1 MSQHDANTQIAHF
14 KERHAH
20 APVMPLL
27 ASGRKKRWSYSSLFF
42 SLFFFVPLILSLPLG
57 NAVISFN
64 VLAYTLFVITY
75 LVAINKPQHQLP
87 FYIAIILAL
96 GYITTYS
103 NPGGAVFFGFVAFIC
118 GYYYA
123 LKRSLLIMSLVLVS
137 LAALQIYFIKTN
149 DYFLFAAAINS
160 VVLLGFG
167 IMERKETLHQIKES
181 QHAASLRTLSA
192 IAERERIGRDLHDV
206 AGHALS
212 SISLK
217 AQLADKLLS
226 KNNVELAQQ
235 EVRALAELSQSLL
248 SEIRHA
254 VSDIK
259 QLSLTDEI
267 TKNKA
272 LLLEKDVSVNLY
284 IDDDINQHISAMEET
299 QLALIVKELFTNTL
313 RYSNATHVTLS
324 LKLSQIDTPHPSYT
338 LEYHDF
344 GHLDNVNKIKEGNG
358 LKGMR
363 ERAAS
368 INAQATMTFS
378 SHPGFTFTLTSNTPK
393 TPLFT

>member
-1 MSQHDANTQIAHF
+1 MFKHNTDTQL
-14 KERHAH
+14 EQS
-20 APVMPLL
+20 PTMPLL

-64 VLAYTLFVITY
+64 VLAYTLFAITY

-87 FYIAIILAL
+87 FYIAFILAL

-123 LKRSLLIMSLVLVS
+123 IRRSLLIMFLVLVS
-137 LAALQIYFIKTN
+137 LAALQLLIIKTN
-149 DYFLFAAAINS
+149 DYFLLAAGINS

-272 LLLEKDVSVNLY
+272 LLMEKDVSVNLY

-324 LKLSQIDTPHPSYT
+324 LKLLQVDTPAHSYT

-344 GHLDNVNKIKEGNG
+344 GRLDNVNKIKEGNG
-358 LKGMR
+358 LRGMR

-368 INAQATMTFS
+368 IDAQATMTFS

-393 TPLFT
+393 TPLFTKR

>member
-1 MSQHDANTQIAHF
+1 MSKHNTDTQL
-14 KERHAH
+14 EQS
-20 APVMPLL
+20 PTMPLL

-42 SLFFFVPLILSLPLG
+42 SLFFFVPLLLSLPLS
-57 NAVISFN
+57 NALLLFN
-64 VLAYTLFVITY
+64 GLAYTLFVVTY

-87 FYIAIILAL
+87 FYITFILAL

-137 LAALQIYFIKTN
+137 LAALQIYLIKTN
-149 DYFLFAAAINS
+149 DYFLLAAAINS

-235 EVRALAELSQSLL
+235 EVRSLAELSQSLL

-272 LLLEKDVSVNLY
+272 LLLENDVSVNLDIY
-284 IDDDINQHISAMEET
+284 DDINQHISAMEEA
-299 QLALIVKELFTNTL
+299 QLALMVKELFTNTL
-313 RYSNATHVTLS
+313 RYSNTTHVTLS
-324 LKLSQIDTPHPSYT
+324 LKLSLIDTPHPAYT

-344 GHLDNVNKIKEGNG
+344 GRLDNVNKIKEGNG
-358 LKGMR
+358 LKGIR

-368 INAQATMTFS
+368 INAHATMTFS
-378 SHPGFTFTLTSNTPK
+378 SHPGFIFTLKSNRLK
-393 TPLFT
+393 TPSLA

>member
-1 MSQHDANTQIAHF
+1 VFKHNTDTQL
-14 KERHAH
+14 EQS
-20 APVMPLL
+20 PTMPLL

-64 VLAYTLFVITY
+64 VLAYTLFAITY

-87 FYIAIILAL
+87 FYIAFILAL

-123 LKRSLLIMSLVLVS
+123 IRRSLLIMFLVLVS
-137 LAALQIYFIKTN
+137 LAALQLLIIKTN
-149 DYFLFAAAINS
+149 DYFLLAAGINS

-272 LLLEKDVSVNLY
+272 LLMEKDVSVNLY

-313 RYSNATHVTLS
+313 RYSNATYVTLS
-324 LKLSQIDTPHPSYT
+324 LKLLQVDTPHPSYT

-358 LKGMR
+358 LRGMR

-368 INAQATMTFS
+368 IDAQATMTFS

-393 TPLFT
+393 TPLFTKR

>member
-1 MSQHDANTQIAHF
+1 MFKHNTDTQL
-14 KERHAH
+14 EQS
-20 APVMPLL
+20 PTMPLL

-64 VLAYTLFVITY
+64 VLAYTLFAITY

-87 FYIAIILAL
+87 FYIAFILAL

-123 LKRSLLIMSLVLVS
+123 IRRSLLIMFLVLVS
-137 LAALQIYFIKTN
+137 LAALQLLIIKTN
-149 DYFLFAAAINS
+149 DYFLLAAGINS

-206 AGHALS
+206 AGHTLS

-272 LLLEKDVSVNLY
+272 LLMEKDVSVNLY

-313 RYSNATHVTLS
+313 RYSNATYVTLS
-324 LKLSQIDTPHPSYT
+324 LKLLQVDTPHPSYT

-344 GHLDNVNKIKEGNG
+344 GHLYNVNKIKEGNG

-378 SHPGFTFTLTSNTPK
+378 SHPGFTFTLAPNTHK
-393 TPLFT
+393 TPLFTKR

>member
-1 MSQHDANTQIAHF
+1 MFKHNTDTQL
-14 KERHAH
+14 EQS
-20 APVMPLL
+20 PTMPLL

-64 VLAYTLFVITY
+64 VLAYTLFAITY

-87 FYIAIILAL
+87 FYIAFILAL

-123 LKRSLLIMSLVLVS
+123 IRRSLLIMFLVLVS
-137 LAALQIYFIKTN
+137 LAALQLLIIKTN
-149 DYFLFAAAINS
+149 DYFLLAAGINS

-206 AGHALS
+206 AGHTLS

-272 LLLEKDVSVNLY
+272 LLMEKDVSVNLY

-313 RYSNATHVTLS
+313 RYSNATYVTLS
-324 LKLSQIDTPHPSYT
+324 LKLLQVDTPHPSYT

-344 GHLDNVNKIKEGNG
+344 GHLYNVNKIKEGNG

-393 TPLFT
+393 TPLFTKR

>member
-1 MSQHDANTQIAHF
+1 MFKHNTDTQL
-14 KERHAH
+14 EQS
-20 APVMPLL
+20 PTMPLL

-57 NAVISFN
+57 NAIILFN

-87 FYIAIILAL
+87 FYIAFISAL

-103 NPGGAVFFGFVAFIC
+103 NPGGAVLFGFVAFIC
-118 GYYYA
+118 GYYYVMR
-123 LKRSLLIMSLVLVS
+123 RSLLIMFLVLVS
-137 LAALQIYFIKTN
+137 LAALQLYFIKTN
-149 DYFLFAAAINS
+149 DYFLLAAGINS

-206 AGHALS
+206 AGHTLS

-226 KNNVELAQQ
+226 KSNVELAQQ

-272 LLLEKDVSVNLY
+272 LLMEKDVSVNLY

-313 RYSNATHVTLS
+313 RYSNATYVTLS
-324 LKLSQIDTPHPSYT
+324 LKLLQVDTPHPSYT

-378 SHPGFTFTLTSNTPK
+378 SHPGFTFTLAPNTHK
-393 TPLFT
+393 TPLFTKR

>member
-1 MSQHDANTQIAHF
+1 VFKHNTDTQL
-14 KERHAH
+14 EQS
-20 APVMPLL
+20 PTMPLL

-64 VLAYTLFVITY
+64 VLAYTLFAITY

-87 FYIAIILAL
+87 FYIAFILAL

-123 LKRSLLIMSLVLVS
+123 IRRSLLIMFLVLVS
-137 LAALQIYFIKTN
+137 LAALQLLIIKTN
-149 DYFLFAAAINS
+149 DYFLLAAGINS

-272 LLLEKDVSVNLY
+272 LLMEKDVSVNLY

-324 LKLSQIDTPHPSYT
+324 LKLLQVDTPAHSYT

-344 GHLDNVNKIKEGNG
+344 GRLDNVNKIKEGNG
-358 LKGMR
+358 LRGMR

-368 INAQATMTFS
+368 IDAQATMTFS

-393 TPLFT
+393 TPLFTKR